1 VPVAWR
7 IVKKKHQKNA
17 LTGEGARLF
26 GGRWNTSGQAIIYSA
41 ETLSGALL
49 EILVHSNRQLLS
61 HYIFYRLVF
70 PKRIISD
77 VKIVELPEHW
87 RSSPPPPELSQIGDR
102 WCIEQRSAVLRV
114 PNVVVPLETNYL
126 VNPNHA
132 NYRFVEIEGPIDYV
146 VDDRLV

>member
-1 VPVAWR
+1 MPVAWR

-26 GGRWNTSGQAIIYSA
+26 GGRWNTPGQAIIYST

-77 VKIVELPEHW
+77 VKIAELPIQW
-87 RSSPPPPELSQIGDR
+87 RSSPPPPELGQIGDR

-114 PNVVVPLETNYL
+114 PNAVVPLETNYL
-126 VNPNHA
+126 VNPAHA
-132 NYRFVEIEGPIDYV
+132 DYRLVEIEGPIDYV